1 MIEINKKMEVIQM
14 KIFSNPKLMTILNS
28 LAVMVVATSA
38 NSACSWLFHQPEFP
52 AGAEK
57 FKR

>member
-1 MIEINKKMEVIQM
+1 M
-14 KIFSNPKLMTILNS
+14 KIFSNPKLMAVLNS

-38 NSACSWLFHQPEFP
+38 NSACSWLFHQPKFP
-52 AGAEK
+52 EGAEK